1 MGNIGADN
9 FGRGCVG
16 NNNIGARVALAR
28 SCTAACKQLFP
39 PHPSTCLP
47 RPFYPPDRPMLSAVP
62 DLPSLKGSTTMGTT
76 MLVWAIM
83 AAATSALRSSA
94 TTCARRPCA
103 PLKAPLCW
111 RAALRALSRCHP
123 SRCARCR
130 ACRRPRSAK
139 CAPNARHPSQAPLL
153 RCQAPPLR
161 CVLPACR
168 LPSPGH
174 IKWCSR
180 TSACC
185 TEGEGGK

>member
-1 MGNIGADN
+1 
-9 FGRGCVG
+9 
-16 NNNIGARVALAR
+16 
-28 SCTAACKQLFP
+28 
-39 PHPSTCLP
+39 
-47 RPFYPPDRPMLSAVP
+47 MLSAVP

-153 RCQAPPLR
+153 RCQAPPLSVYHPSQTLQ
-161 CVLPACR
+161 VLSHGRPRPPSHAHPACATTHR
-168 LPSPGH
+168 CLPDQIHHARHGPHQCPSHRPRH
-174 IKWCSR
+174 PR
-180 TSACC
+180 R
-185 TEGEGGK
+185 